1 MTMTKEQMNEYV
13 SKMLT
18 TDASVFYE
26 NFCKA
31 NYEHKATEVHMRG
44 IVRVY
49 DRYGREVTA
58 GLVLWLFILD
68 MITKEEITMIWNWL
82 AA

>member
-1 MTMTKEQMNEYV
+1 MTKEQMYDCV

-58 GLVLWLFILD
+58 GLVLWLFTLD
-68 MITKEEITMIWNWL
+68 MITKEETDMIWNWL
-82 AA
+82 TA

>member
-1 MTMTKEQMNEYV
+1 MTKEQMNEYV

-18 TDASVFYE
+18 TDANMFYE
-26 NFCKA
+26 NCCRTNHEDDAVK
-31 NYEHKATEVHMRG
+31 VHING

-49 DRYGREVTA
+49 DSYGREVAA
-58 GLVLWLFILD
+58 GLVLWLFRLG
-68 MITKEEITMIWNWL
+68 MITKDETSLIWNWL